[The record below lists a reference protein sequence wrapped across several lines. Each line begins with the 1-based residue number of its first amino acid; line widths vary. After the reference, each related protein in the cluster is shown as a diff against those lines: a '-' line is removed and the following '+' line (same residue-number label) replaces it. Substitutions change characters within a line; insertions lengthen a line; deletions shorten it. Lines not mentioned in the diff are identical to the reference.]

1 MAKVI
6 KYGEDARKA
15 LLEGVNKLADTVK
28 VTLGP
33 KGRNVVLD
41 KSFGAPLITN
51 DGVTIAKEIELE
63 DKFENMGARLVK
75 EVSTKTGLTEKAI
88 RLYIENGLIHPHVES
103 GVYRNSYTFS
113 ETDVRELEE
122 ISVFRKAGF
131 SIFEISLIK
140 EMPEKL
146 PELLEKKRMSL
157 EIEIEEKKSMKE
169 AMSRLE
175 VHELRNASQIA
186 DSLRPAIKKEDDLK
200 EDIPKRWLYI
210 GIVLFII
217 SIFLLYVYFKGGMY
231 IVKFT
236 CSFLFFLAGLI
247 SGIMTIRYMT
257 CTSRANK
264 LKNRGKGTV
273 IAVIEEHGFD
283 VAFSRA
289 GGGSAGSKEPGI
301 GGIWQIFFM
310 LWNEIRL
317 DCWFPVILYQ
327 LDEGKKESATVTY
340 GSFKGTWNIGDEIE
354 IAWEETLPTIV
365 YPLEN
370 KWITKKVSF
379 YLVLSCILLGLF
391 ILFLLI

>member
-1 MAKVI
+1 MKI
-6 KYGEDARKA
+6 
-15 LLEGVNKLADTVK
+15 
-28 VTLGP
+28 
-33 KGRNVVLD
+33 
-41 KSFGAPLITN
+41 
-51 DGVTIAKEIELE
+51 
-63 DKFENMGARLVK
+63 K

-146 PELLEKKRMSL
+146 PELLEKKQMSL

-175 VHELRNASQIA
+175 VHELGSASQIA
-186 DSLRPAIKKEDDLK
+186 DSLRPAIRKEDDLK

-236 CSFLFFLAGLI
+236 CGFLFFLAGLI

-283 VAFSRA
+283 VAFS
-289 GGGSAGSKEPGI
+289 SE
-301 GGIWQIFFM
+301 
-310 LWNEIRL
+310 L
-317 DCWFPVILYQ
+317 
-327 LDEGKKESATVTY
+327 
-340 GSFKGTWNIGDEIE
+340 
-354 IAWEETLPTIV
+354 
-365 YPLEN
+365 
-370 KWITKKVSF
+370 
-379 YLVLSCILLGLF
+379 LSCIILCFVRVIYFVSFDIGNRCKCKIGVDISLQYRLYILECF
-391 ILFLLI
+391 IYNKTINKTILK

>member
-1 MAKVI
+1 MKI
-6 KYGEDARKA
+6 
-15 LLEGVNKLADTVK
+15 
-28 VTLGP
+28 
-33 KGRNVVLD
+33 
-41 KSFGAPLITN
+41 
-51 DGVTIAKEIELE
+51 
-63 DKFENMGARLVK
+63 K

-88 RLYIENGLIHPHVES
+88 RLYIENGLIHPYVES

-175 VHELRNASQIA
+175 VHELGNASQIA

-247 SGIMTIRYMT
+247 SGIMAIRYMT

-365 YPLEN
+365 YPLED
-370 KWITKKVSF
+370 KWITKKVCF
-379 YLVLSCILLGLF
+379 YGVLSSVLF
-391 ILFLLI
+391 VLFVMFLLI